1 MQRASLGLASL
12 GSLGSLGASTS
23 SLDPKKTAAGLSP
36 AALGL
41 SSISSLLSRK
51 PDNEFLARRRKRA
64 IRDPL
69 QSFSTSVALS
79 AKHARRNRRKPVED
93 EEGDEEG
100 EGDEGSSATDMEV
113 TPDSQRDFMQW
124 PEELE
129 QEGLDSARNEDPD
142 EGTSSHP
149 TEEEEN
155 PVKVD
160 LRSVHSSNTT
170 GAQPL
175 SIGAANVRRGVE
187 GASWSSGSPSSDT
200 SSSTKKSGSIPIRGF
215 SGSSYNVLSSAFLQP
230 LSSHLSPFSHL
241 LHE

>member
-124 PEELE
+124 PEE
-129 QEGLDSARNEDPD
+129 NEDPD

-215 SGSSYNVLSSAFLQP
+215 SGSSFNVLSSAFLQP